1 MQVDLTRRLVL
12 GGGLLA
18 ALGVLTGCGSDLSGT
33 KLNLT
38 TGSAGAVYHQ
48 LGLALAEA
56 WGRELGMPT
65 PTVLTSAGSVENLDR
80 LLTGR
85 ADIGFSAA
93 DAAANRITQPGGNRL
108 RALARMHDDYIQVV
122 VPASARAVRL
132 ADLRGLRVS
141 VGAPDSGVQLVAD
154 RLLDAAGLGGGSDVR
169 RERLS
174 VDQSADALAGGGID
188 AFFWSGG
195 VPTEQVTRL
204 SRQLPVRVL
213 DLSDVFSG
221 LSARY
226 PEYGL
231 VTLPASSYGL
241 PAPVVTLLLPN
252 FLLVT
257 DRLGDDV
264 AHELARGI
272 FDAQADLAAANP
284 SARSLDL
291 RSAIETVPVPLH
303 PGALDYYRSAHYAS

>member
-1 MQVDLTRRLVL
+1 MDRHVTRRLVL
-12 GGGLLA
+12 GGLLA
-18 ALGVLTGCGSDLSGT
+18 GALTGCGADFPPVALT
-33 KLNLT
+33 LT

-48 LGLALAEA
+48 LGVALSRA
-56 WGRELGMPT
+56 WATKLGIPA

-80 LLTGR
+80 LLAGR

-93 DAAANRITQPGGNRL
+93 DAASDRVRQPGGDRL

-122 VPASARAVRL
+122 VPAAGPVTRL
-132 ADLRGLRVS
+132 ADLRGRRVS
-141 VGAPDSGVQLVAD
+141 VGPPDSGVQLVAD
-154 RLLDAAGLGGGSDVR
+154 RLLDAAGLDVQR
-169 RERLS
+169 ARLP
-174 VDQSADALAGGGID
+174 VGDAAAALARGEID

-195 VPTEQVTRL
+195 VPTEQVADLAKHTPIRL
-204 SRQLPVRVL
+204 L
-213 DLSDVFSG
+213 DLSGVFPA
-221 LSARY
+221 LTARH

-241 PAPVVTLLLPN
+241 PAPVTTVLLPN

-257 DRLGDDV
+257 DRMPDEV
-264 AHELARGI
+264 AHGLAQGI
-272 FDAQADLAAANP
+272 FDAQAQLAAANP

-303 PGALDYYRSAHYAS
+303 PGALAYYRSAHYAG